1 MQLIAQL
8 SAKGNKLLGWP
19 IRGSKTASLYL
30 KQTYSQK
37 RLKVNK
43 NLNDG
48 ISVTLSSNYYKNVVL
63 VYNLRYNCPV

>member
-37 RLKVNK
+37 RLKVNQ

-63 VYNLRYNCPV
+63 VYNLRYI

>member
-19 IRGSKTASLYL
+19 IRGSKTDSL
-30 KQTYSQK
+30 TYSQK
-37 RLKVNK
+37 RLKVNQ

-63 VYNLRYNCPV
+63 VYNLRYICPA

>member
-8 SAKGNKLLGWP
+8 SAKGNKLLGLS
-19 IRGSKTASLYL
+19 IRGSKTDSLYL
-30 KQTYSQK
+30 KLTYSQK
-37 RLKVNK
+37 RLKVNQ

-63 VYNLRYNCPV
+63 VNNLRYICPV